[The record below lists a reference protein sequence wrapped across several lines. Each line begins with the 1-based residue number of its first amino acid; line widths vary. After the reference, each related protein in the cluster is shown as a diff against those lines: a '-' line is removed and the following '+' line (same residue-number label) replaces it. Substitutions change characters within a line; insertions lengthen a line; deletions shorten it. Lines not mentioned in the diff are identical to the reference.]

1 MAQFA
6 TLNRLFDK
14 YTELV
19 SENPHIVRNV
29 ESGLRML
36 SYIVPGAVFHFVNS
50 LVILRGLW
58 HYLFI
63 IILISS
69 NNKPTVVYWS
79 RLVGQRN
86 IFR

>member
-1 MAQFA
+1 MAQFM

-36 SYIVPGAVFHFVNS
+36 SYIVPGNQLPGAIFHFENLS
-50 LVILRGLW
+50 VILRGIW

-69 NNKPTVVYWS
+69 NNKPTVVY
-79 RLVGQRN
+79 
-86 IFR
+86 